1 MNKISFCLP
10 KIIFSN
16 NSSDVLIKK
25 IGKKKCI
32 IFTSKYWK
40 KIITTN
46 RKAKINKKKGK
57 YKKEELDDVFVW
69 RANCTKRCLIYP
81 DFNVCGNIHFF
92 CIPYSFLIY
101 EWDRS

>member
-40 KIITTN
+40 KS
-46 RKAKINKKKGK
+46 KLFKILNSNINFIKVINNIKPNPEIKTRLKISGLDALLKK
-57 YKKEELDDVFVW
+57 L
-69 RANCTKRCLIYP
+69 
-81 DFNVCGNIHFF
+81 FF
-92 CIPYSFLIY
+92 KTSLA
-101 EWDRS
+101 S